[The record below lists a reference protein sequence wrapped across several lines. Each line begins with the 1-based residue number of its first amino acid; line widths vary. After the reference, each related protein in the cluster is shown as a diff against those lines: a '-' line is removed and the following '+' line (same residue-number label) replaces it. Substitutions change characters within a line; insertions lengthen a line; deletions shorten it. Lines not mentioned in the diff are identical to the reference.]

1 MHKVRVLVTTT
12 LAAGTLL
19 LSAGAASAATPAPVP
34 MTGQQISQCART
46 MGFSGTHN
54 PATMRKTMSGMDMDM
69 AMTMT
74 TSPPT
79 KSADRF
85 EDRRNE
91 RQWRQAES

>member
-19 LSAGAASAATPAPVP
+19 LSAGAASAATPTPVP

-54 PATMRKTMSGMDMDM
+54 PATMRQGMSEMDMTT
-69 AMTMT
+69 TMT
-74 TSPPT
+74 TTSPT
-79 KSADRF
+79 A
-85 EDRRNE
+85 
-91 RQWRQAES
+91 